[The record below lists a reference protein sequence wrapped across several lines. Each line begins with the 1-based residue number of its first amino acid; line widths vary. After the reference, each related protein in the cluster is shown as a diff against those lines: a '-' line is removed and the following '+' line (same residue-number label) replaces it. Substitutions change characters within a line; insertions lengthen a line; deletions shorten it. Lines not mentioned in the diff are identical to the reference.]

1 MNHISLTEFSKWLDY
16 FSLAECVYF
25 GKRHNPLFRIQYK
38 AFWPHLT
45 LEMRDPLFVNSKPLV
60 IHSPF
65 IHLKPIILS
74 KGRYVKRN
82 LEVSLKE
89 GIWKAAGTC
98 SQFVL
103 MKRIFLLFCAV
114 FFTMDFSFITPF
126 KLGHFLYFA
135 RHLI

>member
-25 GKRHNPLFRIQYK
+25 GKGHNPLFRIQYK

-60 IHSPF
+60 IHSSF

-82 LEVSLKE
+82 LEVNLKVFE
-89 GIWKAAGTC
+89 KQLAHAAK
-98 SQFVL
+98 FVL
-103 MKRIFLLFCAV
+103 IKRIFLLFCAV

-126 KLGHFLYFA
+126 KLGHFLYFV